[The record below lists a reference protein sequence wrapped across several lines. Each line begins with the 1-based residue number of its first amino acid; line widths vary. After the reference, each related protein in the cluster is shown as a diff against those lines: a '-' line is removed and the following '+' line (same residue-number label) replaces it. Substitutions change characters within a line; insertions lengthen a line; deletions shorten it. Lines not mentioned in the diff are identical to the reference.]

1 MQQVRYMSEGN
12 PFFPLPSAASRG
24 VTVPRRRQQQQQQ
37 QQQAVPY
44 AQTVQDTVAGTLP
57 SAISV
62 ATQDTRV
69 QHIKVRF
76 CCRASRSL
84 VGLLRYSALATIIFP
99 SAGHVIAG
107 LSRSI
112 SVETSKRC
120 RLHQLQLGD
129 VSLRSPAAAAA
140 AFLSSLTRVAA
151 DTPSSTK
158 KTRAS
163 CALTP
168 HRTGTH
174 ASSHWHS
181 RLIALA
187 LTVACSYTSADQ
199 MSIVVTSRQ
208 CVMVRPLAA

>member
-1 MQQVRYMSEGN
+1 MSEGN

-140 AFLSSLTRVAA
+140 AFLCAPLPLQPL
-151 DTPSSTK
+151 PSSA
-158 KTRAS
+158 RSPALLQIHPPQQRRHGLRVRS
-163 CALTP
+163 RLIALALTP

-174 ASSHWHS
+174 RCLQLH
-181 RLIALA
+181 
-187 LTVACSYTSADQ
+187 VC
-199 MSIVVTSRQ
+199 
-208 CVMVRPLAA
+208 